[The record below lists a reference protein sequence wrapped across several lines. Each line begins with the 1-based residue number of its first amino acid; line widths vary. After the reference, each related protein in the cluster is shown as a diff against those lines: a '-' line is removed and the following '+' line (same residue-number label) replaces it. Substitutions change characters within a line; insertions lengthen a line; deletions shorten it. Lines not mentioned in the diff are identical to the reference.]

1 LVLTEH
7 SKSAATSPLRLLR
20 ISATTTAMFACLAV
34 PALAQA
40 TPDVENGRYTLTPMS
55 GGFLRLDTRTG
66 VVSNCGDKGT
76 GWACYALP
84 EERAALDKEI
94 GRLLA
99 ENEKLKAQLA
109 AREPIASGRS
119 LQALP
124 KADSLRPGEPN
135 AGVPEAGTPKAA
147 TPKAGTPKAGAPKAD
162 EPKSTDANRNSI
174 EIPLPSDRDMDRMM
188 SFVERA
194 WRRLIEMADRVRRD
208 TSGGI

>member
-1 LVLTEH
+1 MALTEP
-7 SKSAATSPLRLLR
+7 SMRAATSPLRLSR
-20 ISATTTAMFACLAV
+20 IPATAAWFACLAA

-55 GGFLRLDTRTG
+55 GGFVRLDTRTG
-66 VVSNCGDKGT
+66 VVAHCGDKGN

-109 AREPIASGRS
+109 AREPIASGKTQ
-119 LQALP
+119 QALP
-124 KADSLRPGEPN
+124 KADSLRPGAPK
-135 AGVPEAGTPKAA
+135 AGVP
-147 TPKAGTPKAGAPKAD
+147 KAGQ
-162 EPKSTDANRNSI
+162 PKSADANRNSI
-174 EIPLPSDRDMDRMM
+174 EIPLPSDRDMDRVM

-194 WRRLIEMADRVRRD
+194 WRRLIEMAGRVHRD
-208 TSGGI
+208 ASGGI